1 MKSLLL
7 FLFSTVTT
15 ATAQNIVHVNDIEAA
30 TTSSSSKNPFLS
42 TTLSTKVSFTPSS
55 STSIS
60 TLTNSFDTTSN
71 KQILSET
78 LTHFLSK
85 IFNDQNV
92 YNVKILS
99 VSLFNDHLLNQ
110 QEDGTPYVMASSNT
124 NKEKNSMV
132 FTTVIS
138 GEYTNPTDKQ
148 TTNSNN
154 NISNESFRKMLIHI
168 TNKFQNHLMSYIDD
182 LEVKDYI
189 FGNIDSVTLYD
200 YQDTSTVGSSGEEV
214 KTLGMS
220 KDTVNIASII
230 AICVSGLVFVLLSI
244 ASVRYYK

>member
-7 FLFSTVTT
+7 FLLSTVTT
-15 ATAQNIVHVNDIEAA
+15 AQNVVHVNEIEHA
-30 TTSSSSKNPFLS
+30 TSPSSKNPFLS

-55 STSIS
+55 SNSIS

-110 QEDGTPYVMASSNT
+110 QDSSTPYVMASNT
-124 NKEKNSMV
+124 NKDENSMI

-138 GEYTNPTDKQ
+138 GEYTNLNDKQ
-148 TTNSNN
+148 TNN

-168 TNKFQNHLMSYIDD
+168 TNKFQEHLMSYIDD
-182 LEVKDYI
+182 LEVEDYI

-200 YQDTSTVGSSGEEV
+200 YNSTPSVGSSNEEGMK

-220 KDTVNIASII
+220 QDTINIASII

>member
-1 MKSLLL
+1 MMKALLL
-7 FLFSTVTT
+7 LLATLLTSQT
-15 ATAQNIVHVNDIEAA
+15 TAQNVVHVNEIEHA
-30 TTSSSSKNPFLS
+30 TSPSSKSPFLS

-55 STSIS
+55 SIS

-110 QEDGTPYVMASSNT
+110 QEDGSSTPYAMASN
-124 NKEKNSMV
+124 NNNEKNSMI

-138 GEYTNPTDKQ
+138 GEYTNEK
-148 TTNSNN
+148 TNNKN

-182 LEVKDYI
+182 LEVENYI

-200 YQDTSTVGSSGEEV
+200 YDSTPTVGSGGSNEEV
-214 KTLGMS
+214 MKTLGMS
-220 KDTVNIASII
+220 QDTVNIASII
-230 AICVSGLVFVLLSI
+230 AICVSGMVFILLSI

>member
-1 MKSLLL
+1 MMKSLL
-7 FLFSTVTT
+7 FLFTTLLSHTVTN
-15 ATAQNIVHVNDIEAA
+15 AQNVVHVNDIEAA
-30 TTSSSSKNPFLS
+30 TTSSSSKSPFLS
-42 TTLSTKVSFTPSS
+42 TTLSTKLTFSPLS

-85 IFNDQNV
+85 IFNDQNA

-99 VSLFNDHLLNQ
+99 VSLFNDHMLNTD
-110 QEDGTPYVMASSNT
+110 DGKPYVMAN
-124 NKEKNSMV
+124 NNNEKNSMV

-148 TTNSNN
+148 TNS

-168 TNKFQNHLMSYIDD
+168 TNKFQNHLMSYVDD
-182 LEVKDYI
+182 LEVENYI

-200 YQDTSTVGSSGEEV
+200 YDSTPTVGSSEEV
-214 KTLGMS
+214 MKTLGMS
-220 KDTVNIASII
+220 QDTVNIASII
-230 AICVSGLVFVLLSI
+230 AICVSGLVFILLSI

>member
-1 MKSLLL
+1 
-7 FLFSTVTT
+7 
-15 ATAQNIVHVNDIEAA
+15 
-30 TTSSSSKNPFLS
+30 
-42 TTLSTKVSFTPSS
+42 
-55 STSIS
+55 
-60 TLTNSFDTTSN
+60 
-71 KQILSET
+71 
-78 LTHFLSK
+78 
-85 IFNDQNV
+85 
-92 YNVKILS
+92 
-99 VSLFNDHLLNQ
+99 
-110 QEDGTPYVMASSNT
+110 MASSNT

>member
-1 MKSLLL
+1 MIKSLLL
-7 FLFSTVTT
+7 FLLSTVT
-15 ATAQNIVHVNDIEAA
+15 TAQNIVHVNDIEAA

-110 QEDGTPYVMASSNT
+110 QDDGSSTPYVMASSNT

-138 GEYTNPTDKQ
+138 GEYTNPTDVK
-148 TTNSNN
+148 TNSNN

-168 TNKFQNHLMSYIDD
+168 ANKFQNHLMSYIDD
-182 LEVKDYI
+182 LEVENYI

-200 YQDTSTVGSSGEEV
+200 YESTSTVGSNEEDM

-220 KDTVNIASII
+220 EDTVNIASII
-230 AICVSGLVFVLLSI
+230 AIIVSGLVFVLLSI

>member
-7 FLFSTVTT
+7 FLFTTLILSHTVTD
-15 ATAQNIVHVNDIEAA
+15 AQNVVHVSEIEHA
-30 TTSSSSKNPFLS
+30 TSSSSKNPFLS
-42 TTLSTKVSFTPSS
+42 TTLSTKLTFSPSS
-55 STSIS
+55 STS
-60 TLTNSFDTTSN
+60 LTNTFDTTSN

-99 VSLFNDHLLNQ
+99 VSLFNDHLLNKD
-110 QEDGTPYVMASSNT
+110 DGSSTPYVMAN
-124 NKEKNSMV
+124 NNNEKNSMV

-138 GEYTNPTDKQ
+138 GEYTNPTDDK
-148 TTNSNN
+148 TNSNN

-182 LEVKDYI
+182 LEVENYI

-200 YQDTSTVGSSGEEV
+200 YETTSTVGSNEEDM

-220 KDTVNIASII
+220 EDTVNIASII